1 MNNNKI
7 RITVGGIDYIISSSD
22 DETYVRRVGEE
33 VNAKLDSLA
42 RSNPYLSTTMAAV
55 MAALDYCDSAK
66 KANERCE
73 QAKTELKSVSEELAC
88 ARLEIDGARREI
100 ERLNRENKQLRIGK
114 SAL

>member
-1 MNNNKI
+1 MNNKI

-22 DETYVRRVGEE
+22 DETYVRRIGEE
-33 VNAKLDSLA
+33 VNTKLDMLA

-55 MAALDYCDSAK
+55 MAALDYCDNAR

-73 QAKTELKSVSEELAC
+73 QAKTELKSISEELAC

-100 ERLNRENKQLRIGK
+100 ERLNRENRQLRIGN

>member
-1 MNNNKI
+1 MSNKI
-7 RITVGGIDYIISSSD
+7 RITVGGIDYIISSTD
-22 DETYVRRVGEE
+22 DETYVRRIGEE
-33 VNAKLDSLA
+33 VNAKLDSLS
-42 RSNPYLSTTMAAV
+42 RNSPYLSTTMAAV

-100 ERLNRENKQLRIGK
+100 ERLNRENRQLRIGN